1 MKYFGFLI
9 SLILALIL
17 AIALSLQLGQVP
29 PLGWLLDPYH
39 GFWQNAYSEDE
50 LAKDQVKLK
59 NLSAPVEIVYDEY
72 LVPHIFA
79 QNEPDLFR
87 AQGYVTAQHRLW
99 QMEFQTRAAAGRI
112 SEIVGSR
119 ALDFDRMQRRKG
131 LSFGAEAAL
140 TFLEAEDPETLSL
153 ITAYADGVNQYIEQL
168 NAAQLPVEYKLL
180 NYRPE
185 PWPPFKTLLLL
196 KYMADMLVG
205 DKDLEYTNLLQLIGP
220 DLMASLFPDTP
231 QENDP
236 IIEST
241 KKWEF
246 SPLTVEKPADIHYP
260 DTSLLVDPVP
270 SPEPGVGS
278 NNWAVSAAKT
288 LRGHPI
294 LANDPHLSLN
304 LPSLWYAMQLTTP
317 DYSVKG
323 ATLPGALGVI
333 SGFNKN
339 IAWGVTNATRDVRDW
354 YSITFKSDK
363 RLEYLYNNQ
372 WIQSTLR
379 IEEIQIKGELPYM
392 DTVIYT
398 HYGPVVYDKYFR
410 SNAQNI
416 NFSLRWTA
424 HDGSNEQ
431 RTFLDLNRGRDH
443 DDFIRALN
451 HFTSPA
457 QNFAFASVTGD
468 IAMKVQGKFPLRW
481 EGQGKYLMDGSNPDF
496 EWKDPIPA
504 SHNPATLNPERGF
517 VSSANQNPVD
527 PSYPYY
533 VFDDDF
539 EQYRNRR
546 LNRRLEEMDSITAQD
561 MKALQQDN
569 FNLHAAE
576 ALPVMLAYME
586 ELPVPPAGNDFLADL
601 KLWDFYAEADLMTPA
616 LFDVWWDHFTAL
628 AWGKWESPG
637 RPIVYPNNYQ
647 TTRLLNEES
656 ENPVFDRPETPA
668 IETARHLVAESFER
682 MVEEL
687 GDWNDNNGSLT
698 WSNYKKTSVRHL
710 IQDFTVFGHYNIH
723 TGGGAGILNA
733 TSERHGPSW
742 RMVVEM
748 APNDIRAYGVYPGGQ
763 SGNPGSRFYDNILEK
778 WIDGE
783 YLRFDLRESGDR
795 DNALFTTTLTS
806 E

>member
-9 SLILALIL
+9 SLILALVL
-17 AIALSLQLGQVP
+17 AIALSLPLGPVP

-50 LAKDQVKLK
+50 LAVDQIKLK
-59 NLSAPVEIVYDEY
+59 NLSAPVEIVYDEN

-79 QNEPDLFR
+79 QSEPDLFR

-99 QMEFQTRAAAGRI
+99 QMEFQTRAASGRI
-112 SEIVGSR
+112 SEIVGSQ
-119 ALDFDRMQRRKG
+119 ALEFDRMQRRKG
-131 LSFGAEAAL
+131 LAFGAEAAL
-140 TFLEAEDPETLSL
+140 AFLETEDPETLSL
-153 ITAYADGVNQYIEQL
+153 IAAYADGVNQYIEQL
-168 NAAQLPVEYKLL
+168 SAARLPVEYKLL

-185 PWPPFKTLLLL
+185 QWTPFKTVLLL
-196 KYMADMLVG
+196 KYMADMLVS
-205 DKDLEYTNLLQLIGP
+205 DRDLEYTNLLQLIGP
-220 DLMASLFPDTP
+220 DLMESLFPDTP

-246 SPLTVEKPADIHYP
+246 TPLPVERPDDLQYP
-260 DTSLLVDPVP
+260 DTALLIDPMP
-270 SPEPGVGS
+270 SPVPGVGS
-278 NNWAVSAAKT
+278 NNWAVSASKT
-288 LRGHPI
+288 RRGHPI
-294 LANDPHLSLN
+294 LASDPHLSLN

-333 SGFNKN
+333 IGFNEN
-339 IAWGVTNATRDVRDW
+339 IAWGVTNAPRDVRDW
-354 YSITFKSDK
+354 YSITFNGDK

-379 IEEIQIKGELPYM
+379 IEEIQVKGDLPYI
-392 DTVIYT
+392 DSVIYT
-398 HYGPVVYDKYFR
+398 HYGPVVYDKNFR

-443 DDFIRALN
+443 GDFIRALD

-457 QNFAFASVTGD
+457 QNFAFATTTED

-481 EGQGKYLMDGSNPDF
+481 KDQGKYLMDGSNPEF
-496 EWKDPIPA
+496 EWKGPIPV
-504 SHNPATLNPERGF
+504 SHNPATLNPPRGF

-533 VFDDDF
+533 VFDKSF

-546 LNRRLEEMDSITAQD
+546 LNRRLEEMDRITVQE
-561 MKALQQDN
+561 MKDLQLDN

-576 ALPVMLAYME
+576 ALPIMLAYMD
-586 ELPVPPAGNDFLADL
+586 ELPTAARGGDFLADL
-601 KLWDFYAEADLMTPA
+601 KRWDFYADADQTAQA
-616 LFDVWWDHFTAL
+616 LFTIWWDHLIEL
-628 AWGKWESPG
+628 AWGKWKSPG
-637 RPIVYPNNYQ
+637 RPIVYPNDYQ
-647 TTRLLNEES
+647 TTRLLKEEPGS
-656 ENPVFDRPETPA
+656 PVFDLPETPV
-668 IETARHLVAESFER
+668 IETGRDLVAESFDQ
-682 MVEEL
+682 MVEDL
-687 GDWNDNNGSLT
+687 QAWDDTNGALT
-698 WSNYKKTSVRHL
+698 WSNYKKTSVQHL
-710 IQDFTVFGHYNIH
+710 ISNFTAFGHYNLH
-723 TGGGAGILNA
+723 TGGGSGILNA

-742 RMVVEM
+742 RMVVEL
-748 APNDIRAYGVYPGGQ
+748 AEADIRAYGIYPGGQ
-763 SGNPGSRFYDNILEK
+763 SGNPGSRFYDNMLDK
-778 WIDGE
+778 WVEGE
-783 YLRFDLRESGDR
+783 YLEFGLRKTEDE
-795 DNALFTTTLTS
+795 DNVLFKTS
-806 E
+806 LIPD